1 MPDPVNPSAL
11 GHILEGVVE
20 RDPITGRFQ
29 IMTVENGRAK
39 TQDVTELLESYVG
52 KEVRLTLASFE
63 SLATIAQMVEAA
75 GGGQVGG
82 VMPED
87 LPGVSFQISRRGS

>member
-1 MPDPVNPSAL
+1 MPTPALNSL

-20 RDPITGRFQ
+20 RDPVTGTLQ
-29 IMTVENGRAK
+29 IMTVEEGRAK
-39 TQDVTELLESYVG
+39 VTDILELIAGYEG

-63 SLATIAQMVEAA
+63 NLATIAQMVEAA
-75 GGGQVGG
+75 GGGQVSG

-87 LPGVSFQISRRGS
+87 LPGVPLNIARRRI